1 MIASISAIVERRYTF
16 DDAVA
21 AAQTLREISAGHQE
35 AAAAILTAAGL
46 DGLSNVELEDLCGRF
61 EVEA

>member
-16 DDAVA
+16 EDAVA

-35 AAAAILTAAGL
+35 AAAIPT
-46 DGLSNVELEDLCGRF
+46 CGRIGRA
-61 EVEA
+61 EQ